1 MNQPEE
7 SSALEVGGIIN
18 EQETEKREDKRLAS
32 DLTVIFNMLDRL
44 VTMMRV
50 YPKGHPLLDELGTQ
64 AADRFKRLFEE
75 HEDSVDVQIGA
86 LEATTLGGRPFYSK
100 ELSDKDQYL
109 WYSAY
114 ADGLMRVTFE
124 IGLTAEEIIDLMVVI
139 NRSAQGTI
147 SSDDDTVTLLW
158 ESNFSHISYFA
169 VEGFIDSGGVET
181 FDNMTEPEAINAIT
195 EAAINPTGDDAK
207 ALSTMFTN
215 LNTTTLDLFTRMQ
228 IKANEEMVTS
238 ELSDADL
245 AYAFGVHESTIDG
258 LNKEWT
264 QGVDLEYRLIESLL
278 SIVRTSP
285 TSSAGAKASELIKTV
300 ADQLIDTGRYQQA
313 ARVLELLHDRRELF
327 KNSEIDPLKE
337 LIETLSDPLQL
348 EALLYTMQKNT
359 KERDNIADLLLM
371 LGPAKVQLQILRL
384 LADPERKVVA
394 MKQLI
399 ELLLASTTPENE
411 HQVASKEFVESP
423 TYLRRILTELGDKN
437 IQNFSPAPRLL
448 RAALGSGD
456 EDTQAAALAIDHEVY
471 RDSVLAEK
479 YLVPL
484 SSDENEAI
492 RKGALERL
500 GTYHPDQFKL
510 AIRDSVLSKKFKGR
524 THGELRF
531 LMRVFLENDDQA
543 MVVLRELLN
552 TSGWFSKS
560 GREFAKM
567 AAAVLLEA
575 QDPIALEE
583 VQKRVGNFFTNPD
596 LKQSYKSTLQRYG
609 HLERQATEVSEVSVA
624 ESVGERPSDALE
636 MFQAVQ
642 PDEEDDV

>member
-1 MNQPEE
+1 VDQSTE
-7 SSALEVGGIIN
+7 STALEVGGIIN

-50 YPKGHPLLDELGTQ
+50 YPKGHPLLDELGNQ
-64 AADRFKRLFEE
+64 ASRRFKQLFEE

-86 LEATTLGGRPFYSK
+86 QEATTLGGRAFFSK

-114 ADGLMRVTFE
+114 ADGLLRVTFE
-124 IGLTAEEIIDLMVVI
+124 AGLTADEIIDLMVVI

-147 SSDDDTVTLLW
+147 SSDDDTITLLW
-158 ESNFSHISYFA
+158 EADFEHIHYFA

-181 FDNMTEPEAINAIT
+181 FDNMTEPEAINTIT
-195 EAAINPTGDDAK
+195 QAAINPNGAEAGT
-207 ALSTMFTN
+207 LSTMFTN

-228 IKANEEMVTS
+228 VKANAEMVSS

-245 AYAFGVHESTIDG
+245 AYAFGVQASTIEG
-258 LNKEWT
+258 LNTEWT
-264 QGVDLEYRLIESLL
+264 QGVDLEYRLIEALL

-285 TSSAGAKASELIKTV
+285 ASSAGEKASELIRTV
-300 ADQLIDTGRYQQA
+300 ADQLIDSGSYRQA
-313 ARVLELLHDRRELF
+313 VRVLELLHDRRELF
-327 KNSEIDPLKE
+327 KNSEFDPLME
-337 LIETLSDPLQL
+337 LIERLSDPLQL
-348 EALLYTMQKNT
+348 EALIYTMQKNT
-359 KERDNIADLLLM
+359 KERDNIADLLLL
-371 LGPAKVQLQILRL
+371 LGPSKVQLQILRL

-394 MKQLI
+394 MRQLI

-423 TYLRRILTELGDKN
+423 TYLRRILTELDDKN
-437 IQNFSPAPRLL
+437 IQSFGPAPRLI

-456 EDTQAAALAIDHEVY
+456 EDTLAAVLAVDHEVY
-471 RDSVLAEK
+471 RDAVLAEK

-484 SSDENEAI
+484 SKDDNENI

-500 GTYHPDQFKL
+500 SAYHPDQFKL
-510 AIRDSVLSKKFKGR
+510 AIRDSILAKKFKGR

-531 LMRVFLENDDQA
+531 LMRVFLENDDSA
-543 MVVLRELLN
+543 MDQLRELLN
-552 TSGWFSKS
+552 TNGWMNKS
-560 GREFAKM
+560 AREFAKM

-575 QDPIALEE
+575 KDPNALEE
-583 VQKRVGNFFTNPD
+583 VKKRVDSLLTNPD
-596 LKQSYKSTLQRYG
+596 LKQSYIATLQRYG
-609 HLERQATEVSEVSVA
+609 HLEMAAATDASEVSVA
-624 ESVGERPSDALE
+624 EVIGDRPSDALE
-636 MFQAVQ
+636 MFQTVQ
-642 PDEEDDV
+642 PDEDDV